1 MLVYEREWISVR
13 KLINVSVWKR
23 MNKCKKVN

>member
-1 MLVYEREWISVR
+1 MLVYEREWISV
-13 KLINVSVWKR
+13 KKGINVSVGKR

>member
-1 MLVYEREWISVR
+1 MLVYEREWISV
-13 KLINVSVWKR
+13 KKWINVSVGKR

>member
-1 MLVYEREWISVR
+1 MLVYEKEGISV
-13 KLINVSVWKR
+13 KKWINFSVWNR

>member
-13 KLINVSVWKR
+13 KRMNVSVWKR